1 MIEVNLVPDV
11 KLELLHARKV
21 RANVIT
27 VSILASG
34 ASVAIVV
41 LLSLFT
47 FGAQGFSLY
56 AADRAIEEKS
66 AQLEKVPDLSKTL
79 TLQNQLTQI
88 NNLHDSK
95 LISSRIFSVVSTI
108 VPTSGDD
115 AIKLS
120 KISIERNEDGVGG
133 VIKLDGQADGGFNS
147 LDAFKKTIAQ
157 TNFVYSI
164 NKEKQEPIRLAQ
176 NISDADRN
184 FTRDQGGNAVLR
196 FTVSFDYPE
205 ELFSSTIDPQARIVA
220 PAKQNATDSTE
231 GVPKSLFT
239 NAPVRE
245 DER

>member
-21 RANVIT
+21 RTNVISA
-27 VSILASG
+27 SIFASG
-34 ASVAIVV
+34 VSVAIVV

-47 FGAQGFSLY
+47 FGAQGLSLY
-56 AADRAIEEKS
+56 GADRAIEAKS

-88 NNLHDSK
+88 SDLHDKK

-108 VPTSGDD
+108 VPTNGDN
-115 AIKLS
+115 AIKLT

-133 VIKLDGQADGGFNS
+133 VIKLDGQADEGFNA
-147 LDAFKKTIAQ
+147 LDAFKKTISQ
-157 TNFVYSI
+157 TKFVYSI
-164 NKEKQEPIRLAQ
+164 DKQKQEPVLLAQ
-176 NISDADRN
+176 NVSDANRN
-184 FTRDQGGNAVLR
+184 FTRDDGGKAVLR
-196 FTVSFDYPE
+196 FTVSFEYPE
-205 ELFSSTIDPQARIVA
+205 ELFSSTIDSQAQIIA